1 MMHNKNFFLLSV
13 QCNDWTQYREKCLK
27 FFDQLVTNSKGRQI
41 CESNGATM
49 ISIQS
54 EDENKFV
61 LNFAKMSAPN
71 AKRIWIG
78 AKRIGSGLKTFEW
91 HNKNA
96 FNYSKWANRQPDNY
110 GGREPFAEMYTSSG
124 LWNDNSDQKLSF
136 ICEHTLNFE

>member
-1 MMHNKNFFLLSV
+1 
-13 QCNDWTQYREKCLK
+13 
-27 FFDQLVTNSKGRQI
+27 
-41 CESNGATM
+41 M

-61 LNFAKMSAPN
+61 LNFAKRSAPN

-96 FNYSKWANRQPDNY
+96 FNFSKWANGQPDNY
-110 GGREPFAEMYTSSG
+110 RGKEPFAEMKLNTDSG

-136 ICEHTLNFE
+136 ICEYTLNFE